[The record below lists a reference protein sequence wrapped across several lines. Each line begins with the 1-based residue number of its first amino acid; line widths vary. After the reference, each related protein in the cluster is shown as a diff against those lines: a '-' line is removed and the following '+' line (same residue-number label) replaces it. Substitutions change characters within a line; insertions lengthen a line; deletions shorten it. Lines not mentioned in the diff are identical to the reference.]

1 MKKIILSLTAII
13 YSTGSIFA
21 QTASVDLD
29 INNVRAKML
38 TAGDMFFNPT
48 TQNAAYE
55 FPKNSG
61 KNSMYAT
68 GLWVAGKD
76 ASSGLLKVAAQTY
89 RQKGTDFWAG
99 PLSANS
105 TIDTVTS
112 QKWDRFWKV
121 NKTDIDLFKT
131 ITPHTVFNTPASI
144 LDWPAKGNPYVF
156 DANGALLPITTNMAP
171 FIDVNNDGLYN
182 AVDGDYPA
190 IKGDQAIWW
199 VFNDQKT
206 HYATGGNPLNIE
218 VKMMAF
224 ACSTNDALNNTTFYD
239 YEIQNYSSTGLDSVR
254 IGFWN
259 DVDLG
264 YGFDDFIGFDS
275 TRRMGIAYN
284 GDSLDDGTNG
294 YGLNLTQTGII
305 ILKTPNDNGIIK
317 EPLGSFMS
325 YYNDFTS
332 YGNPSLPTHYLT
344 YLNSKFKNGQQ
355 ITNSCNVTPP
365 QLINYLYPD
374 EPNLIGGFSARQC
387 GITSADS
394 RMILSTKDFSFIVGA
409 PPVHYEVAIVNTPP
423 GSSNVDFSALKTM
436 ADVVIAH
443 PDGCYAIPANVS
455 KLSLFNDI
463 NVYPNPTPTTI
474 SIDWKNGG
482 VKEISLLNMLGQ
494 TIETKLISNE
504 KNKSFDVKKLN
515 DGIYFI
521 QVKTATEIATKR
533 FVKN

>member
-1 MKKIILSLTAII
+1 MKKIILSISAILF
-13 YSTGSIFA
+13 STGSIFA

-48 TQNAAYE
+48 SQNAAYE

-61 KNSMYAT
+61 KNSMYAA

-76 ASSGLLKVAAQTY
+76 ATSGLLKVAAQTY
-89 RQKGTDFWAG
+89 RQEGTDFWAG
-99 PLSANS
+99 PLTANS
-105 TIDTVTS
+105 IIDTVTS

-121 NKTDIDLFKT
+121 NKTDIDLFLT
-131 ITPHTVFNTPASI
+131 ITQHTGPNTPLSI
-144 LDWPAKGNPYVF
+144 LEWPAKGNPFTV
-156 DANGALLPITTNMAP
+156 DANGTSLPITQNMAP
-171 FIDVNNDGLYN
+171 FMDANNDGNYN
-182 AVDGDYPA
+182 ALEGDYPA

-239 YEIQNYSSTGLDSVR
+239 YEIKNFSTSGLDSVR

-264 YGFDDFIGFDS
+264 FGFDDFAGFDS
-275 TRRMGIAYN
+275 SRRMAIAYN

-305 ILKTPNDNGIIK
+305 ILKTPNDNGITK
-317 EPLGSFMS
+317 VPLGSFMTYDNS
-325 YYNDFTS
+325 FTS
-332 YGNPSLPTHYLT
+332 YGNPEIPEDYRR
-344 YLNSKFKNGQQ
+344 YLNASWLNGQHL
-355 ITNSCNVTPP
+355 TNGCNVTPP
-365 QLINYLYPD
+365 QLINYIFTD
-374 EPNLIGGFSARQC
+374 QPNLIGGFSERQC
-387 GITSADS
+387 G
-394 RMILSTKDFSFIVGA
+394 STPSDRRSIISTQDFSFAVGA
-409 PPVHYEVAIVNTPP
+409 PAVKYEVAIVNTPP
-423 GSSNVDFSALKTM
+423 GSSNVDFSVLKTM
-436 ADVVIAH
+436 ADLVIAH
-443 PDGCYAIPANVS
+443 PDGCYAMPANVS
-455 KLSLFNDI
+455 NLSLFNDI
-463 NVYPNPTPTTI
+463 NVYPNPTSTTI

-482 VKEISLLNMLGQ
+482 VKEISWLNMLGK

-504 KNKSFDVKKLN
+504 KQTSFDVKKLN